1 MVNISDDEHN
11 RNRTVTL
18 RNYSFLTLGIGS
30 SFSVEWP
37 PSLCVNFVFFQLWRD
52 YRIISNPEL
61 FLRSGENCK
70 DI

>member
-1 MVNISDDEHN
+1 MMS
-11 RNRTVTL
+11 VTGIEL
-18 RNYSFLTLGIGS
+18 SLLGITQFLTLGIGS

-37 PSLCVNFVFFQLWRD
+37 PSLCVNFFFQLWRD